1 MSNKLPY
8 NIWKLFIPF
17 TIGLAVYFLPKPEV
31 LDIKA
36 WKLLAIF
43 IGTISGIILK
53 PLPIPVVALIGLH
66 CCTVTKTLDITKESL
81 QGFSS
86 TIVWLVVF
94 VFFIARGFIKTKL
107 GYRIAYNFVAIL
119 GKYTLG
125 LGYGITLTELILGPA
140 IPSNAARAGG
150 IIYPIVKS
158 ISETLGSRP
167 EDGTSKKLGSFLTL
181 VAFQGNLIVSAIFL
195 TGMAANPMAQGI
207 AAKQGVFFSWMDWFI
222 AASVPG
228 LFSLILIPLLLYII
242 YPPQLKVLP
251 QAVSIAKKNLKD
263 MGPMTSQEITMVCVF
278 LTMIGIWIFGE
289 QYSIPSVTAGLFGV
303 CVLLVTGILTWQDIL
318 NEHEAWSTVIW
329 LSILVMMSGYL
340 EKFGLIDWFSS
351 SISHI
356 FVDTNPLTTMFGLAI
371 IYFYSHYFFASNTA
385 HVGAMYGAFLSVAI
399 AAGAPPL
406 ISALILGF
414 FSSLYS
420 SITHYSTGSAPL
432 YFGMGYVEVSEWWL
446 YGFIVSLVNIAIW
459 LGIGYLWWNFLG
471 IF

>member
-1 MSNKLPY
+1 
-8 NIWKLFIPF
+8 
-17 TIGLAVYFLPKPEV
+17 
-31 LDIKA
+31 
-36 WKLLAIF
+36 
-43 IGTISGIILK
+43 
-53 PLPIPVVALIGLH
+53 
-66 CCTVTKTLDITKESL
+66 
-81 QGFSS
+81 
-86 TIVWLVVF
+86 
-94 VFFIARGFIKTKL
+94 
-107 GYRIAYNFVAIL
+107 
-119 GKYTLG
+119 
-125 LGYGITLTELILGPA
+125 
-140 IPSNAARAGG
+140 
-150 IIYPIVKS
+150 
-158 ISETLGSRP
+158 
-167 EDGTSKKLGSFLTL
+167 
-181 VAFQGNLIVSAIFL
+181 
-195 TGMAANPMAQGI
+195 MAQGI

-303 CVLLVTGILTWQDIL
+303 CVLLVTGILTRQDIL